1 MTGVDRGLD
10 IGRGITACTDNFKSC
25 CLNLL
30 GKCRIGNHIPAL
42 ESCFTG
48 MPYACCLKNSVFKRG
63 GFDIAVMSQ
72 LCCRFVKCG
81 PETVRHRVKPL

>member
-1 MTGVDRGLD
+1 MKQAVIDLLCLA
-10 IGRGITACTDNFKSC
+10 IGISDSC
-25 CLNLL
+25 
-30 GKCRIGNHIPAL
+30 G
-42 ESCFTG
+42 
-48 MPYACCLKNSVFKRG
+48 LKNSVFKRG